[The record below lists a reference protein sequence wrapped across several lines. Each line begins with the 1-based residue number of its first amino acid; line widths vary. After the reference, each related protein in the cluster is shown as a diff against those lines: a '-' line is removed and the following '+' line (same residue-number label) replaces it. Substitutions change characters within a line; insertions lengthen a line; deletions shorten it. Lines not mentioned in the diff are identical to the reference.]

1 MGGKGQLEHRYNIWD
16 LIKYVSRLSPSS
28 FSRLWRQTARQNYEP
43 LWPNLFGR
51 IGQTCSAI
59 FAEHVRPYLPNM
71 FGRICR
77 KCSAVFAESVRPY
90 LPNVHH
96 ITSACDIR
104 VHRAGSLFPR
114 DLLPQ
119 VIIQHFTCLNK
130 DMFTIPSLIRH

>member
-1 MGGKGQLEHRYNIWD
+1 MIDRTLFLPNRTE
-16 LIKYVSRLSPSS
+16 
-28 FSRLWRQTARQNYEP
+28 
-43 LWPNLFGR
+43 PNLF
-51 IGQTCSAI
+51 
-59 FAEHVRPYLPNM
+59 FAEPVRPYWPNM

-77 KCSAVFAESVRPY
+77 TCSAVFAESVRPY

-119 VIIQHFTCLNK
+119 VIIQHFTCHHKTLDTLDTLDILDTLDTLEAANQLISQVQNCHQSHEKGHISNK
-130 DMFTIPSLIRH
+130 SQD